1 MLHGKASLLLPALIL
16 YAVATEA
23 ATREEVERFTATQL
37 PGSVQVCRGE
47 GILKAGEHRMTFT
60 SYVRGTVVS
69 RRDGR
74 QHMKVET
81 TNAADGVI
89 YTRYTYELDSWL
101 EESAEVSVVV
111 PESIRVSVPSDK
123 AEADAVAQVL
133 LSGGVQ
139 RLPFRDVDASRF
151 PEWDISP
158 QPDDPM
164 DMRFHCGPGDSVG

>member
-89 YTRYTYELDSWL
+89 
-101 EESAEVSVVV
+101 
-111 PESIRVSVPSDK
+111 
-123 AEADAVAQVL
+123 
-133 LSGGVQ
+133 
-139 RLPFRDVDASRF
+139 
-151 PEWDISP
+151 
-158 QPDDPM
+158 
-164 DMRFHCGPGDSVG
+164 